1 MPGKGKH
8 MPSNLDAVRP
18 TPGARWPLSARAVA
32 VADARRAA
40 AHRVAHA
47 KSTGDAEGVVPVP
60 GPAR

>member
-1 MPGKGKH
+1 